1 MEKKKGGNCQWRL
14 IFTFNNFSSSGEQ
27 ALVENLIIEAIKI
40 YGVENY
46 YIPRKIVNKDTTFR
60 EQEFAEYG
68 EAINVEMYIR
78 NFDGFEGDGEFLS
91 KFGVQVRD
99 QITFSIAMRVFEQE
113 VGRNLQRDRPLE
125 NDLVWFPFNK
135 ALYQIKYVNKKPVF
149 YQMGALQ
156 FYDVVCELY
165 EYSNEVFN
173 TGIDI
178 IDETY
183 NAFLTTTDPYFVT
196 TENGATIFT
205 ENSYAIIQ
213 EEYSIDYL
221 DGNAQNE
228 SFEQQAIE
236 FLDFSERDPF
246 SELDRRA

>member
-1 MEKKKGGNCQWRL
+1 MATN
-14 IFTFNNFSSSGEQ
+14 FYFNNFSSSGEQ
-27 ALVENLIIEAIKI
+27 ALIENLIIESIKI

-46 YIPRKIVNKDTTFR
+46 YIPRKIVNKDSTFR

-99 QITFSIAMRVFEQE
+99 QITFTIAMRVFEAE
-113 VGRNLQRDRPLE
+113 VGRNIQRDRPLE

-156 FYDVVCELY
+156 MYDVVCELY

-178 IDETY
+178 IDSTY
-183 NAFLTTTDPYFVT
+183 NAFLTTTDPYMIY
-196 TENGATIFT
+196 TETGATLFT

-213 EEYSIDYL
+213 EEYNIDYL
-221 DGNAQNE
+221 DGNAQNQ

>member
-1 MEKKKGGNCQWRL
+1 MATN
-14 IFTFNNFSSSGEQ
+14 FYFNNFSSSGEQ
-27 ALVENLIIEAIKI
+27 ALIENLIIESIKI

-196 TENGATIFT
+196 TETGATIFT